1 MEVEATQPLV
11 ETSSAEDEKICQ
23 GCPGTH
29 VLSFPIQLPFM
40 VNGPYPA
47 HHEYGEKFIANPRA
61 DQLYGAIQLGLVYYD
76 PEAQRG
82 GLPYCMNQEP
92 PSKRFPFDPTKVEAM
107 AEKLEKGIL
116 FGDHLTWNLRPG
128 GAHWWYDRKTNR
140 LWVDRTSKIF
150 LPDSHHR
157 HRAVFLVCEKAAKGG
172 SRFRAD
178 SKTFTLDIF
187 MMSIEGEQALFHE
200 FNVEGKKA
208 DRTRA
213 FYIVPSS
220 WDDAKGVA
228 KELLSISPFYNNVEV
243 IRNRLSKNSSNVI
256 TFATLRDGIA
266 DNATKVSPVDIDPAS
281 GEKKVS
287 SAAVEFYRT
296 WFDRVATV
304 RHELRPTTIVER
316 QQIRQTSLV
325 DQGIVW
331 RAWGTTNGRR
341 RGTGGACESRR
352 GVGQGDQAVGRTVRP
367 REGREEVE
375 GRPVQP
381 RESRLEGIDRH
392 DHDEEGEVAG
402 QQHARRARARLHGPE
417 AAHGGVTHPPLSF
430 YS

>member
-331 RAWGTTNGRR
+331 RAYFRFAAEYF
-341 RGTGGACESRR
+341 GARQM
-352 GVGQGDQAVGRTVRP
+352 VV
-367 REGREEVE
+367 
-375 GRPVQP
+375 
-381 RESRLEGIDRH
+381 
-392 DHDEEGEVAG
+392 DE
-402 QQHARRARARLHGPE
+402 GPE
-417 AAHGGVTHPPLSF
+417 ELAKVDAEWDRAIKRLGEPFVHEKEGKKWKGDLFSRENPVWKELTVMTMTKKGKWQVNNTRDAREHVYMVLKQHMGV
-430 YS
+430 